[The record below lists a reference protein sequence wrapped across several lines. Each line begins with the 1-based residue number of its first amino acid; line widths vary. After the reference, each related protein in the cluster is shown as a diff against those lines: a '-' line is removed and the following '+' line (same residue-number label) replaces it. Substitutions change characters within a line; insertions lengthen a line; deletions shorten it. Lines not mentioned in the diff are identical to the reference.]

1 MNEIQNLNPEE
12 QANLHIVENMDVNNL
27 PEIMKSVLSLAQ
39 TSAEKD
45 MLLMSALVACGS
57 VMPNLYVKY
66 GIAAKRYYPNLQLFI
81 VGSAA
86 CGKGIAN
93 LALELV
99 KPIHDKMPLIIPGDA
114 TYPAFYQTL
123 ARQHGRGYIHESEGS
138 VITDI
143 WRSSTAT
150 YNTALRKAAEHEPIS
165 RSRCK
170 EASVIACPQ
179 LSMVLTGTFSQ
190 YHALVPSIENGYFSR
205 LLTLIVDEH
214 QAFNSRYVQPS
225 ESSDGIVQKCAE
237 QLYHLYESLLFNRA
251 REFRLTP
258 DQRTRLGHHLENA
271 YPTLIR
277 MLGEDFHSVVLRM
290 AVHIERIAMI
300 LSALRMISSL
310 TAQRDSAEVPLSIS
324 PESDSDTSS
333 SSISSELDSDT
344 SSPSISSELDSDNSS
359 LSGARG
365 VRPENLVCSDL
376 DYATAELIGNKLI
389 LHMAQAYQLV
399 KGTER
404 ITLPTVKPLD
414 QKAILLSLLPDE
426 FESKTLVAEAQSQG
440 IPQSTVMRWCSQWI
454 DRGMLYRLSF
464 GHYKKIA

>member
-1 MNEIQNLNPEE
+1 MNEIQNLNSLEE
-12 QANLHIVENMDVNNL
+12 QANLRIVENMDANNL
-27 PEIMKSVLSLAQ
+27 PQLLQSVLSLAQ
-39 TSAEKD
+39 TPAEKD
-45 MLLMSALVACGS
+45 MLLMSSLVACGS

-66 GIAAKRYYPNLQLFI
+66 GVAAKKYYPNLQLFI

-99 KPIHDKMPLIIPGDA
+99 KPIHEAMPLIIPGDA

-123 ARQHGRGYIHESEGS
+123 AKQHGRGYIHESEGS

-143 WRSSTAT
+143 WRSSTAN

-165 RSRCK
+165 RSRCR
-170 EASVIACPQ
+170 EASVIPCPQ
-179 LSMVLTGTFSQ
+179 VSMVLTGTFSQ

-214 QAFNSRYVQPS
+214 QAFSSRYVQPS
-225 ESSDGIVQKCAE
+225 ESSDGIVKNCAE
-237 QLYHLYESLLFNRA
+237 QLYRLYESLLFTHP

-258 DQRTRLGHHLENA
+258 DQRNRLGSHLQTA

-300 LSALRMISSL
+300 LTALRMISSL
-310 TAQRDSAEVPLSIS
+310 PAPRDSAER
-324 PESDSDTSS
+324 DTSS
-333 SSISSELDSDT
+333 IVSDDIRLECSDT
-344 SSPSISSELDSDNSS
+344 
-359 LSGARG
+359 
-365 VRPENLVCSDL
+365 
-376 DYATAELIGNKLI
+376 DYQTAELIGNKLI

-399 KGTER
+399 KGTEKVS
-404 ITLPTVKPLD
+404 IPSVKPLD
-414 QKAILLSLLPDE
+414 QKQILLSLLPLE
-426 FESKTLVAEAQSQG
+426 FESKILVAEAQSQG
-440 IPQSTVMRWCSQWI
+440 ISRATVLRWNDEWQA
-454 DRGMLYRLSF
+454 RGLIQKLKH
-464 GHYKKIA
+464 GTYKKIA

>member
-1 MNEIQNLNPEE
+1 MNEIQNLNSSEE
-12 QANLHIVENMDVNNL
+12 QENLRIVENMDVNNL
-27 PEIMKSVLSLAQ
+27 PELMQNVLSLAN
-39 TSAEKD
+39 TPAEKD

-57 VMPNLYVKY
+57 VMPNLYCKY

-99 KPIHDKMPLIIPGDA
+99 KPIHEKTPLIIPGDA

-123 ARQHGRGYIHESEGS
+123 ARQNGSGYIHESEGS

-143 WRSSTAT
+143 WRSSTAN
-150 YNTALRKAAEHEPIS
+150 YNTALRKAAEHETIS
-165 RSRCK
+165 RARCRD
-170 EASVIACPQ
+170 ASVIENPQ
-179 LSMVLTGTFSQ
+179 VSMVLTGTFSQ

-214 QAFNSRYVQPS
+214 QAFNCRYVQPS
-225 ESSDGIVQKCAE
+225 ETSGETIQTAAE
-237 QLYHLYESLLFNRA
+237 QLYHLYEKLLFTKA
-251 REFRLTP
+251 REFKLTP
-258 DQRTRLGHHLENA
+258 DQRTRLGKHLETA

-300 LSALRMISSL
+300 LSTLRLSETPSL
-310 TAQRDSAEVPLSIS
+310 QGR
-324 PESDSDTSS
+324 
-333 SSISSELDSDT
+333 
-344 SSPSISSELDSDNSS
+344 
-359 LSGARG
+359 SGEAFY
-365 VRPENLVCSDL
+365 CSDI

-399 KGTER
+399 KGTEK
-404 ITLPTVKPLD
+404 IEAPKVKPLD
-414 QKAILLSLLPDE
+414 QKAILLSLLPAE

-440 IPQSTVMRWCSQWI
+440 ISPRTATRWNEEWMAHGLVQKI
-454 DRGMLYRLSF
+454 RYGV
-464 GHYKKIA
+464 YKKIA

>member
-1 MNEIQNLNPEE
+1 MIQNLNSTEE
-12 QANLHIVENMDVNNL
+12 QVNLHIVENMDVNNL
-27 PEIMKSVLSLAQ
+27 PELMKSVLSLAH
-39 TSAEKD
+39 TPAEKD
-45 MLLMSALVACGS
+45 MLLMSALTACSG
-57 VMPNLYVKY
+57 VLPNLYFKY
-66 GIAAKRYYPNLQLFI
+66 GIGAKRYYPNLQLFI

-99 KPIHDKMPLIIPGDA
+99 KPIHEAMPLIIPGDA

-123 ARQHGRGYIHESEGS
+123 AKQKGRGYIHESEGS
-138 VITDI
+138 VMTDI
-143 WRSSTAT
+143 WRSSTAN
-150 YNTALRKAAEHEPIS
+150 YNTALRKAAEHETIS
-165 RSRCK
+165 RARCK
-170 EASVIACPQ
+170 EASVIENPQ

-214 QAFNSRYVQPS
+214 QAFNSQYVQPS
-225 ESSDGIVQKCAE
+225 ENSGDIIKAAAE

-258 DQRTRLGHHLENA
+258 DQRTRLGNHLETA

-300 LSALRMISSL
+300 LSALRGNMDI
-310 TAQRDSAEVPLSIS
+310 
-324 PESDSDTSS
+324 
-333 SSISSELDSDT
+333 
-344 SSPSISSELDSDNSS
+344 
-359 LSGARG
+359 
-365 VRPENLVCSDL
+365 CSDE
-376 DYATAELIGNKLI
+376 DYQTAEMIGNKLI

-399 KGTER
+399 KGTEK
-404 ITLPTVKPLD
+404 IEAPKVKPLD

-426 FESKTLVAEAQSQG
+426 FESKTLVTEAQSQG
-440 IPQSTVMRWCSQWI
+440 ISRATVLRWNDEWQNHGFI
-454 DRGMLYRLSF
+454 QKIKYGV
-464 GHYKKIA
+464 YKKIA

>member
-1 MNEIQNLNPEE
+1 MIQNLNSSEE
-12 QANLHIVENMDVNNL
+12 QVNLHIVENMDVNNL
-27 PEIMKSVLSLAQ
+27 PELMKSVLSLAH
-39 TSAEKD
+39 TPAEKD
-45 MLLMSALVACGS
+45 MLLMSALTACSG
-57 VMPNLYVKY
+57 VLPNLYFKY
-66 GIAAKRYYPNLQLFI
+66 GIGAKRYYPNLQLFI

-99 KPIHDKMPLIIPGDA
+99 KPIHEAMPLIIPGDA

-123 ARQHGRGYIHESEGS
+123 AKQKGRGYIHESEGS

-143 WRSSTAT
+143 WRSSTAN
-150 YNTALRKAAEHEPIS
+150 YNTALRKAAEHETIS
-165 RSRCK
+165 RARCK
-170 EASVIACPQ
+170 EASVIENPQ

-190 YHALVPSIENGYFSR
+190 YKALVPSIENGYFSR

-214 QAFNSRYVQPS
+214 QAFNSQYVEPS
-225 ESSDGIVQKCAE
+225 ENSGDVIKAAAE

-258 DQRTRLGHHLENA
+258 DQRTRLGHHLETA

-300 LSALRMISSL
+300 LSALRL
-310 TAQRDSAEVPLSIS
+310 
-324 PESDSDTSS
+324 
-333 SSISSELDSDT
+333 SSITSES
-344 SSPSISSELDSDNSS
+344 DSDNSS

-365 VRPENLVCSDL
+365 VRPENIVCSDL

-399 KGTER
+399 KGTEK
-404 ITLPTVKPLD
+404 IEAPKVKPLD
-414 QKAILLSLLPDE
+414 QKAILLSLLPAE

-440 IPQSTVMRWCSQWI
+440 ISPRTATRWNEEWMAHGLVQKI
-454 DRGMLYRLSF
+454 RYGV
-464 GHYKKIA
+464 YKKIA